1 MKSFCKTSVLEML
14 VLMLYLLLLA
24 PDNLSGAEGD
34 SAPKANPLRFKK
46 QIDTF
51 IKWDSKNSVPADAT
65 LFVGSSSIVSWATH
79 DFFPDMKVIN
89 RGFGGA
95 HISDVNFFA
104 DSIVLPY
111 KPKVI
116 VFYAGDNDIAGKKS
130 PKRVFD
136 DYQRFVKL
144 VRAELPKI
152 PIIFIAIKPS
162 IARWSLA
169 DRMNQANSMIE
180 DLSSRDDKLF
190 FVDIS
195 VGLLDAAGK
204 PDKKLFARDGLHLN
218 EAGYKVWTRMVKPV
232 IITASLSTKPKK
244 DD

>member
-1 MKSFCKTSVLEML
+1 
-14 VLMLYLLLLA
+14 
-24 PDNLSGAEGD
+24 
-34 SAPKANPLRFKK
+34 
-46 QIDTF
+46 
-51 IKWDSKNSVPADAT
+51 
-65 LFVGSSSIVSWATH
+65 
-79 DFFPDMKVIN
+79 MKVIN

-130 PKRVFD
+130 PNRVFD
-136 DYQRFVKL
+136 DYQRFVNL
-144 VRAELPKI
+144 VRAELPKT

-162 IARWSLA
+162 IARWSLW
-169 DRMNQANSMIE
+169 DRMNHANSMIK

-204 PDKKLFARDGLHLN
+204 PDKKLFSRDGLHLN
-218 EAGYKVWTRMVKPV
+218 EAGYKAWTRMVKPV
-232 IITASLSTKPKK
+232 IITASLSTEPKN
-244 DD
+244 DA